1 MDRNYNKCNISNQ
14 TKVANPK
21 YSVEKLLPVAIEI
34 TLGHKLDQQ
43 TLANLNQQQKV
54 TITKLTRNLNLL
66 CKMNKK

>member
-1 MDRNYNKCNISNQ
+1 MDRNYNKCNISSQ
-14 TKVANPK
+14 TKVARPK